1 MKIDQPIPVTILTG
15 FLGAGKST
23 LLNELLASDA
33 FADTAVIINEFGD
46 TSIDHDLVRVN
57 QRELMV
63 TTTGCLCCT
72 ATSDIRTSLF
82 ELYDALESSA
92 VPPFKR
98 VIVETTGLADPAPII
113 NQITPGGVA
122 AAGYRDHV
130 VAKCFQL
137 SGVVCAVDVTT
148 VDESMERHFECM
160 KQVAFADLLV
170 LTKTDLG
177 ADRAENPRFSDLL
190 QKIREI
196 NAAAIIVDRHGTEF
210 DLSTVFAP
218 RRYVPSE
225 QGSDVEG
232 WLALEQ
238 ALAQDLAQDLAQE
251 EQAHNDVVGTSRHA
265 AAGIRSV
272 ALLETRPVSA
282 RNLANFIDLL
292 QTVTG
297 PRMLR
302 LKGLIAIDD
311 DPERPLIIHGVQHA
325 IYQHRLPAWPSDDRR
340 TRIVVITYDLDD
352 SIVKN
357 LFTAIAGIPARA
369 KAQMVLTLMGLS
381 ALGFALVAGLL
392 LIFHERATAHFESS
406 PVIQD
411 ATNPKS

>member
-46 TSIDHDLVRVN
+46 ISIDHDLVRVN

-72 ATSDIRTSLF
+72 ATSDVRTSLF
-82 ELYDALESSA
+82 ELYDALESNA

-137 SGVVCAVDVTT
+137 SGVVCAVDVTM

-160 KQVAFADLLV
+160 KQVAFADRIV
-170 LTKTDLG
+170 LTKTDVG
-177 ADRAENPRFSDLL
+177 AEANLRASGVL

-196 NAAAIIVDRHGTEF
+196 NPAATIADRHDVGF
-210 DLSTVFAP
+210 DLLTLFAP
-218 RRYVPSE
+218 RRYLPSE
-225 QGSDVEG
+225 QGGDVEG

-238 ALAQDLAQDLAQE
+238 ALSQQE
-251 EQAHNDVVGTSRHA
+251 DAHKNGQVPSRHA
-265 AAGIRSV
+265 AGGIQSL
-272 ALLETRPVSA
+272 ALLEDRPVSS
-282 RNLANFIDLL
+282 RNLATFIDLL
-292 QTVTG
+292 KAVTG
-297 PRMLR
+297 PRLLR
-302 LKGLIAIDD
+302 LKGPVGLDD
-311 DPERPLIIHGVQHA
+311 DPRRPLVLHSVQHA
-325 IYQHRLPAWPSDDRR
+325 IYQHRLPAWPSDDHR
-340 TRIVVITYDLDD
+340 TRIVVITHNLDD
-352 SIVKN
+352 SVVKN
-357 LFTAIAGIPARA
+357 LFTTITGISARE
-369 KAQMVLTLMGLS
+369 KARMVLTLLGLS

-392 LIFHERATAHFESS
+392 LIFHECTTAHIESS
-406 PVIQD
+406 PVIQG
-411 ATNPKS
+411 ATNHKS

>member
-23 LLNELLASDA
+23 LLNELLASEA
-33 FADTAVIINEFGD
+33 FADTAVVINEFGD
-46 TSIDHDLVRVN
+46 ISIDHDLVRVDH
-57 QRELMV
+57 RELMV

-72 ATSDIRTSLF
+72 AASDIRSSLF
-82 ELYDALESSA
+82 ELHDALQKNA

-113 NQITPGGVA
+113 NQITAGGLPAV
-122 AAGYRDHV
+122 GYRDHV
-130 VAKCFQL
+130 VARCFRL
-137 SGVVCAVDVTT
+137 SGVVCAIDVTT
-148 VDESMERHFECM
+148 IEDTVERHFECM
-160 KQVAFADLLV
+160 KQIAFADLIV

-177 ADRAENPRFSDLL
+177 AERAANRGFSDLL
-190 QKIREI
+190 QKIHQI
-196 NAAAIIVDRHGTEF
+196 NAAATIVDRHGTDF
-210 DLSTVFAP
+210 DLSTTFAP

-238 ALAQDLAQDLAQE
+238 ALAQE
-251 EQAHNDVVGTSRHA
+251 GQAHNNVVGTSRHA

-272 ALLETRPVSA
+272 ALLENRPVSA
-282 RNLANFIDLL
+282 RNLATFIDLL
-292 QTVTG
+292 KTVTG

-302 LKGLIAIDD
+302 LKGLIGLDD
-311 DPERPLIIHGVQHA
+311 DPERPLVIHGVQHA

-340 TRIVVITYDLDD
+340 TRIVIITHNVDD

-357 LFTAIAGIPARA
+357 LFTSITGVSNRDRA
-369 KAQMVLTLMGLS
+369 KMVLTVLGIS
-381 ALGFALVAGLL
+381 ALACALVAGLP
-392 LIFHERATAHFESS
+392 LIFHARAIAHFESS
-406 PVIQD
+406 PVIQMQQI
-411 ATNPKS
+411 PKVERDRP